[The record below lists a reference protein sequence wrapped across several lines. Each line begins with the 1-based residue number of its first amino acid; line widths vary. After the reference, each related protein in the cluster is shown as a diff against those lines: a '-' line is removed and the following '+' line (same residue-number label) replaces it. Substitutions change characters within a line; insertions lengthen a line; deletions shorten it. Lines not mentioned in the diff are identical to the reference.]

1 MKNLK
6 KISRNELK
14 KIIGG
19 LDDLRVYNPDDPC
32 MNYTEIV
39 PTGCPC
45 TSDSQC
51 GTRFGP
57 GALGKDGPA
66 RLPGACTNGTCAGDV
81 I

>member
-51 GTRFGP
+51 PTRFGP
-57 GALGKDGPA
+57 KPGHSIGSLA
-66 RLPGACTNGTCAGDV
+66 GACINGVCAGSV